1 MSVVYTGGTFD
12 LFHIG
17 HVQLLAGCRKIAGP
31 DGKVVVAINP
41 DDFVLKFKGIKPTM
55 SVPERMAVLLSCKF
69 VDEVIINNGWADST
83 KTIEKY
89 GPVDFVAI
97 GDDWAPPK
105 DYYAQMGFT
114 KQWLEAND
122 ITLIYIDRNTGMSST
137 TIRQR
142 LKNRPEILHTASV

>member
-1 MSVVYTGGTFD
+1 M
-12 LFHIG
+12 G

-31 DGKVVVAINP
+31 DGKVIVAINP
-41 DDFVLKFKGIKPTM
+41 DDFVLKFKGVQPTM
-55 SVPERMAVLLSCKF
+55 SAHERMEVLRSCKY
-69 VDEVIINNGWADST
+69 VEDVVINNGWQDST

-142 LKNRPEILHTASV
+142 LKNRPDDEQK

>member
-1 MSVVYTGGTFD
+1 M
-12 LFHIG
+12 G

-31 DGKVVVAINP
+31 DGKVIVAINP
-41 DDFVLKFKGIKPTM
+41 DDFVLKFKGVQPTM
-55 SVPERMAVLLSCKF
+55 SAHERMEVLRSCKY
-69 VDEVIINNGWADST
+69 VDDVVINNGWQDST

-142 LKNRPEILHTASV
+142 LKNRPDDEQK